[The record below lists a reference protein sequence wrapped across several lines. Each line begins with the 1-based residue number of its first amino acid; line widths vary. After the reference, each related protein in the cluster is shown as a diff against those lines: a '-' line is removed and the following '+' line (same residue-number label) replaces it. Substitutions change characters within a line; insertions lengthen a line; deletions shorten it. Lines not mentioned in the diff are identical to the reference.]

1 MLRIIQHC
9 NPIIFGGSRLNMNNK
24 SSTTG
29 NDTIQL

>member
-9 NPIIFGGSRLNMNNK
+9 NPIIFGGSRLNMNNN